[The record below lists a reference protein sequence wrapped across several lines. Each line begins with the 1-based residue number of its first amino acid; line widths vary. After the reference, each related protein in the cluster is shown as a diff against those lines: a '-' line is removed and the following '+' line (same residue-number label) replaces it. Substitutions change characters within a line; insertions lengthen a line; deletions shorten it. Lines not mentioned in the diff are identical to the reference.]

1 MKHLTLC
8 LLAIS
13 TLSGCNW
20 IGRQADTL
28 GSHMPVIGERCE
40 HWQCITE
47 SGRQKSDMYKAQQRA
62 EQEKPTQQEAAPYKE
77 VEQQPAQPAYPESNY
92 YQQ

>member
-1 MKHLTLC
+1 MKKLTLC
-8 LLAIS
+8 VLAIS

-20 IGRQADTL
+20 IGRQADAV

-47 SGRQKSDMYKAQQRA
+47 SGRQKSDMYKAQAR
-62 EQEKPTQQEAAPYKE
+62 EQDKPTQQEAAPYKE
-77 VEQQPAQPAYPESNY
+77 VEQQPAQQYPESNY